1 MLYADSLE
9 SIGRTPLVELHH
21 YSPKPGVRLFAKLE
35 GQNPTGSVK
44 DRIAREM
51 VLAAERDGRLRQGDT
66 LVAASTGNTGIA
78 LAMVGRL
85 RGYTV
90 RVVMPENVAPEI
102 MSSLAAFGA
111 QVERVPAQQGMRR
124 AIDLAR
130 ELAGREGWLSLD
142 QFSDPDNARAHYE
155 TTGREILEELPQVD
169 VFVAGLGTGGTLMG
183 VGRRLKEAN
192 PRTQVIAAEPYPGS
206 QLQGLRSLA
215 EGFIPPIL
223 DLGLLDGKILV
234 RSGPAFRAAAEL
246 MRREAIFAGVSS
258 GAVLHAAL
266 KVAQR
271 LSRAN
276 MVLLLADSG
285 WKYLSTNLWT
295 APPPADQ
302 SEELDDIVWW

>member
-9 SIGRTPLVELHH
+9 TIGRTPLVELRHC
-21 YSPKPGVRLFAKLE
+21 SPKPGIRLFAKLE
-35 GQNPTGSVK
+35 GQNPSGSVK
-44 DRIAREM
+44 DRIAGAM
-51 VLAAERDGRLRQGDT
+51 VTAAEREGRLRPGDT

-85 RGYTV
+85 RGYSV
-90 RVVMPENVAPEI
+90 RVLMPENVAPEI
-102 MSSLAAFGA
+102 MSTLSAFGA
-111 QVERVPAQQGMRR
+111 QVEPVPALLGMRR
-124 AIDLAR
+124 AIELGR
-130 ELAGREGWLSLD
+130 ELAAREGWQLLD
-142 QFSDPDNARAHYE
+142 QFADPNNALAHYD
-155 TTGREILEELPQVD
+155 TTGREVLEQLPQVD

-192 PRTQVIAAEPYPGS
+192 PRTQVIAAEPHPGS

-223 DLGLLDGKILV
+223 DLEVLDGKILV

-276 MVLLLADSG
+276 VVLLLADGG

-295 APPPADQ
+295 QPPPAGEA
-302 SEELDDIVWW
+302 EELDEIVWW